1 MVKAQL
7 KRNKFMNITLFII
20 TEISLLKLFCF
31 MDQKNEATIE
41 EKGNSGALL

>member
-7 KRNKFMNITLFII
+7 KRDKSVKMTLLII

-31 MDQKNEATIE
+31 MDQKDDATIE
-41 EKGNSGALL
+41 EKGN